1 MWKLGLVGLWLVAA
15 CGGISQQ
22 RGDVTDGAAGA
33 AGRGNTGGAGGMG
46 VGGTSTLSPSNA
58 CEVACVREIF
68 QSNPTMCKL
77 CHNKIGLESSGLD
90 FASDGFTA
98 RLKDVPARHAELAQ
112 GMSARDCPIGDKLID
127 SVTPDDSWLLKKIRG
142 LQGKCG
148 SSMPAA
154 GMLSLGE
161 RACLENYVY
170 CVAAQ

>member
-1 MWKLGLVGLWLVAA
+1 MWKFGLVGLWLVGA

-33 AGRGNTGGAGGMG
+33 AGRANTGG

-58 CEVACVREIF
+58 CEAVCVREIF

-77 CHNKIGLESSGLD
+77 CHNNMGLASSGMD

-98 RLKDVPARHAELAQ
+98 RLKDVPARHADLPP

-127 SVTPDDSWLLKKIRG
+127 SVTPDESWLLKKIRG